1 VSAGNELLT
10 TPQGEVDLFA
20 LWRLAWT
27 RKVLI
32 VGVTLACGVVAA
44 IYSLLATPIYR
55 AQVVVTVAEEMG
67 TGGIGGLAN
76 QFGELANLA
85 GVNLGGSAAGEREA
99 RAVLKSRKL
108 IEEFIARYD
117 LRAVM
122 RKEDKPPPSL
132 WQAAKRFQESV
143 LDIREDQRQGTIAVS
158 MEWTDADTA
167 ARWAN
172 GFVAL
177 TNELIRKRA
186 IEDSERN
193 IAYLN
198 QQGSQTNVVE
208 LRNVMYNLI
217 EGETKKL
224 MIASGRIEYAF
235 KIVDPAVAPEMRAKP
250 RRTVIVAVALAL
262 GVLLGTILA
271 IVLNRRASAAAG

>member
-1 VSAGNELLT
+1 MSASNELLT

-27 RKVLI
+27 RKLLI
-32 VGVTLACGVVAA
+32 AGVALACGLAA
-44 IYSLLATPIYR
+44 VIYALLATPIYR

-67 TGGIGGLAN
+67 TGGVAGLAS

-108 IEEFIARYD
+108 IEDFITRHD
-117 LRAVM
+117 LRALM
-122 RKEDKPPPSL
+122 RKEGKPSPSL
-132 WQAAKRFQESV
+132 WQAAKRFQETV
-143 LDIREDQRQGTIAVS
+143 LDIREDQRQGIIVVS

-186 IEDSERN
+186 IEESERH

-198 QQGSQTNVVE
+198 QQASQTNVVE
-208 LRNVMYNLI
+208 LRSVMYNLI

-235 KIVDPAVAPEMRAKP
+235 KIVDPAVAPELRSKP
-250 RRTVIVAVALAL
+250 RRTVIVAVALAIGLLL
-262 GVLLGTILA
+262 GVILA
-271 IVLNRRASAAAG
+271 IVLSRRASAA